1 MSASGFRWL
10 RWELVLVAISIIVA
24 LTFAGIMVGI
34 AASRPL
40 SPLEAVLFQIIALGV
55 GLVGGLF
62 GSYKFGQSVAA
73 NRQYA
78 RSALR
83 SVLVLFRSLQ
93 RLYEAIERLKLGS
106 SSNEQFEQLQLH
118 IENQMDIARSV
129 INDWR
134 DLIPEEFED
143 VGENLERPGNER

>member
-1 MSASGFRWL
+1 MGAGKLKWL
-10 RWELVLVAISIIVA
+10 RWELLLVISSILIALAVA
-24 LTFAGIMVGI
+24 AFMVSVAAQRELT
-34 AASRPL
+34 
-40 SPLEAVLFQIIALGV
+40 PLEALLFQIIALGV
-55 GLVGGLF
+55 GLGGSLF
-62 GSYKFGQSVAA
+62 GSYKLGQNAPA

-93 RLYEAIERLKLGS
+93 RLHQSI
-106 SSNEQFEQLQLH
+106 EQLKVSDSSDERFSPLQLQ
-118 IENQMDIARSV
+118 IENQMDIAYSV

-143 VGENLERPGNER
+143 VGENLERPDH

>member
-118 IENQMDIARSV
+118 IENQMDIVRSV

>member
-1 MSASGFRWL
+1 MGAGRFRWL
-10 RWELVLVAISIIVA
+10 RWELGLVAVSIIVA
-24 LTFAGIMVGI
+24 LTFASIMVGI

-55 GLVGGLF
+55 GLGGGLF

-93 RLYEAIERLKLGS
+93 RLHEAIERLKPGS

-118 IENQMDIARSV
+118 IENQMDIAYSV

-143 VGENLERPGNER
+143 VGENLERPRN

>member
-40 SPLEAVLFQIIALGV
+40 SPLEAVLFQLIALGV
-55 GLVGGLF
+55 GLAGGLF

-93 RLYEAIERLKLGS
+93 RLYEAIERLKSGG

-143 VGENLERPGNER
+143 VGENLERPGN